1 MSDKICFISLQSKSD
16 LDKLGYILLENYNK
30 NIETT
35 LNKRDED
42 LLNKVAEQFEE
53 LLKKSNVKFNSEGF
67 KSFIKRIYVYNLEQ
81 YGGDDDEIVTYSLDK
96 VNSYSGRS
104 SIAKTIVADF
114 IALLGFFIS
123 VFLFF
128 IAYQNLI
135 SITQGMTGYIPVEVG
150 QEVMDQYH
158 IAIEEVRRL
167 NTSQLSWLQFF
178 YQIFSTFGCSIV
190 ESNIANIQLIILNG
204 LQNSFRGIST
214 RVTTACLITSEA
226 PSSIGMF
233 ASLLNFAS
241 APSTTSTCVN
251 ERIKIETSLIQA
263 QVTALQDS
271 LFLEISTRA
280 QQISGNITLSLQI
293 GIPCTTYLMARIVY
307 VTTPIIRRI
316 GNSMTKNGGNR
327 KKNTKK
333 NNKKNTRKNKKHRKT
348 YYRKNKKN
356 SKKHIKKQ
364 ENYKIY

>member
-1 MSDKICFISLQSKSD
+1 MSDKICFTSIQSKSD

-35 LNKRDED
+35 LNQDDEA

-53 LLKKSNVKFNSEGF
+53 LFQKSNVKFNNEGF
-67 KSFIKRIYVYNLEQ
+67 KSFIKRVYVYNLEQ
-81 YGGDDDEIVTYSLDK
+81 YGGDDDEIMPYSFNK
-96 VNSYSGRS
+96 VNSYSDRS
-104 SIAKTIVADF
+104 SIAKTICADF

-123 VFLFF
+123 VLLFF
-128 IAYQNLI
+128 IAYQNVI
-135 SITQGMTGYIPVEVG
+135 SITQGLTGYTPVEVG
-150 QEVMDQYH
+150 QEVMDQYNV
-158 IAIEEVRRL
+158 AIEEVRRL

-178 YQIFSTFGCSIV
+178 FQIFSTFGCSIV
-190 ESNIANIQLIILNG
+190 ESNIGNIQLIIING
-204 LQNSFRGIST
+204 LQNSFSGIST
-214 RVTTACLITSEA
+214 RVTSACLI
-226 PSSIGMF
+226 SSDRHSTIDMVS
-233 ASLLNFAS
+233 SLLNLVS

-280 QQISGNITLSLQI
+280 QQISGNITLSLRI

-307 VTTPIIRRI
+307 VTTPVFRRI
-316 GNSMTKNGGNR
+316 GNSITKNGGNR
-327 KKNTKK
+327 KKNTRK
-333 NNKKNTRKNKKHRKT
+333 NNKHRKT

-356 SKKHIKKQ
+356 SKKHIKKTR
-364 ENYKIY
+364 KL